1 MKKTYIIPESM
12 VLNVAPMQH
21 IAAGSEPN
29 VKVDPTDAGI
39 NPEDFQ
45 SKEGGDFEGDWED

>member
-21 IAAGSEPN
+21 IAVGSDPN
-29 VKVDPTDAGI
+29 VKIDTQDTDFR
-39 NPEDFQ
+39 PEDFE
-45 SKEGGDFEGDWED
+45 SKEGDDFEGDWED